1 MSGAGLAFAIIGGA
15 FFVAFAVL
23 WLVSV
28 VTREILARFLF

>member
-1 MSGAGLAFAIIGGA
+1 MNYGGLILLIVGGA

-23 WLVSV
+23 WLISV